1 MMNKQRVEVEEYCPA
16 AYEVESSSEEKE
28 EGGGAIKVT
37 EIPQETTKDELFF
50 FFENPKKSGGGDV
63 EKMEYDRSTKT
74 AVIWFKEDS
83 GMTMT
88 KALKQYEL
96 QFSC

>member
-37 EIPQETTKDELFF
+37 EIPQETTKEELFL
-50 FFENPKKSGGGDV
+50 FFENAKKSGGGDV
-63 EKMEYDRSTKT
+63 EKVEYDTFVQT
-74 AVIWFKEDS
+74 AVIWFKEDD
-83 GMTMT
+83 GMIYD
-88 KALKQYEL
+88 K
-96 QFSC
+96 S